1 MNDKMFYGEGTSP
14 KRNTRI
20 IDLISDETKDKWK
33 QQEEDLRNKKP
44 PTPEEIRKDFE
55 EIKNKPFKDF
65 MTTQSDAPGNYLQAQ
80 AKASYDK
87 IIERL
92 NNGETIKSGDND
104 LMCPIPEL
112 QQMLRQDG
120 IATVLTIPTRTE
132 GYKIRKV

>member
-1 MNDKMFYGEGTSP
+1 MNDKIFYGEGTPP

-20 IDLISDETKDKWK
+20 LDLIDDETKQRWK
-33 QQEEDLRNKKP
+33 EQEEQLKKP
-44 PTPEEIRKDFE
+44 RTETDLSNARQLAKQPI
-55 EIKNKPFKDF
+55 KDF

-92 NNGETIKSGDND
+92 NNGETIKSGDDD
-104 LMCPIPEL
+104 LMCPIPDL

-120 IATVLTIPTRTE
+120 ITTIITIPTRKE
-132 GYKIRKV
+132 GYKIRKA